1 MNADI
6 QTEPFR
12 SQPKSLNNRRK
23 KLKKNGNSIGKT
35 VY

>member
-23 KLKKNGNSIGKT
+23 KLKKKMEIA
-35 VY
+35 